1 MMDDRE
7 TVSLLRSLADK
18 KNFCFHPTARA
29 TSFCQTHFHYGT
41 SKCLLSWHCAWDFKL
56 PLELALYMG
65 LQNAFR
71 VGTVHGT
78 SKCL

>member
-1 MMDDRE
+1 MPLELALYMGLQNAFRVG
-7 TVSLLRSLADK
+7 TV
-18 KNFCFHPTARA
+18 H
-29 TSFCQTHFHYGT
+29 GT

-78 SKCL
+78 SKCC